1 MEELKIL
8 QKTFDMMNYAYPAL
22 AQYPKG
28 EKFALV
34 VDIKRCMDVMLERII
49 EANKKYYKK
58 TTLQELDVEVEKLKA
73 YVRLSYNLGFLPR
86 VRNTAF
92 ADLRGQLEQ
101 WCQRW
106 CLQLEPQQS
115 PLQCE
120 LEHRFPLRSAFKSDA
135 ADLMG
140 VQSVQRCK
148 GFRLLCSRKKM

>member
-58 TTLQELDVEVEKLKA
+58 TTLQELDVEDRKST
-73 YVRLSYNLGFLPR
+73 RLNSSHS
-86 VRNTAF
+86 
-92 ADLRGQLEQ
+92 D
-101 WCQRW
+101 
-106 CLQLEPQQS
+106 
-115 PLQCE
+115 
-120 LEHRFPLRSAFKSDA
+120 RSRMPSSA
-135 ADLMG
+135 
-140 VQSVQRCK
+140 
-148 GFRLLCSRKKM
+148 

>member
-1 MEELKIL
+1 M
-8 QKTFDMMNYAYPAL
+8 QA
-22 AQYPKG
+22 
-28 EKFALV
+28 
-34 VDIKRCMDVMLERII
+34 
-49 EANKKYYKK
+49 
-58 TTLQELDVEVEKLKA
+58 
-73 YVRLSYNLGFLPR
+73 SR

-120 LEHRFPLRSAFKSDA
+120 LEHRLPLRSAFKSDA

>member
-34 VDIKRCMDVMLERII
+34 GDIKRCMDVMLERII

-73 YVRLSYNLGFLPR
+73 YVRLSYNLGFLPPKKY
-86 VRNTAF
+86 
-92 ADLRGQLEQ
+92 EQ
-101 WCQRW
+101 WSGLVVEIGRMVGGW
-106 CLQLEPQQS
+106 I
-115 PLQCE
+115 
-120 LEHRFPLRSAFKSDA
+120 KS
-135 ADLMG
+135 
-140 VQSVQRCK
+140 VSK
-148 GFRLLCSRKKM
+148 

>member
-1 MEELKIL
+1 MCGRMEKNMVQRDFMEELKIL

-73 YVRLSYNLGFLPR
+73 YVRLSYNLGFLPPKKY
-86 VRNTAF
+86 
-92 ADLRGQLEQ
+92 EQ
-101 WCQRW
+101 WSGLVVEIGRMVGGW
-106 CLQLEPQQS
+106 I
-115 PLQCE
+115 
-120 LEHRFPLRSAFKSDA
+120 KSVSKQ
-135 ADLMG
+135 G
-140 VQSVQRCK
+140 TEY
-148 GFRLLCSRKKM
+148 

>member
-34 VDIKRCMDVMLERII
+34 VDIKRWMDVMLERII

-73 YVRLSYNLGFLPR
+73 YVRLSYNLGFLPPKKY
-86 VRNTAF
+86 
-92 ADLRGQLEQ
+92 EQ
-101 WCQRW
+101 WSGLVVEIGRMVGGW
-106 CLQLEPQQS
+106 I
-115 PLQCE
+115 
-120 LEHRFPLRSAFKSDA
+120 KS
-135 ADLMG
+135 
-140 VQSVQRCK
+140 VNK
-148 GFRLLCSRKKM
+148 